1 MKTRHFLTVAEKI
14 EILDFHEKN
23 KEISVRNLS
32 AIFSQ
37 KYEKIFT
44 KSVIDRIKHQKLQL
58 RQVPVKFR
66 KRKNVTS
73 QEEQNF
79 LNDVY
84 AKFLEKGLR
93 TSVTRDMILT
103 IAGNVAKLPEHC
115 AQFGSKTP
123 FSEDWFK
130 SFVKIFGLRY
140 KKVNGAKKYIPKRD
154 LDFARA
160 EAMDSMKNFEEE
172 HTFNADTSAFQLN
185 FNGAMSWQP
194 IAPEEDQ
201 IINKVILTFLLTKP
215 DLLTISIY

>member
-1 MKTRHFLTVAEKI
+1 MLKKL
-14 EILDFHEKN
+14 
-23 KEISVRNLS
+23 
-32 AIFSQ
+32 
-37 KYEKIFT
+37 
-44 KSVIDRIKHQKLQL
+44 KSS
-58 RQVPVKFR
+58 VPVKFR

-130 SFVKIFGLRY
+130 TFVKILGLRH

-154 LDFARA
+154 LHL
-160 EAMDSMKNFEEE
+160 SC
-172 HTFNADTSAFQLN
+172 
-185 FNGAMSWQP
+185 
-194 IAPEEDQ
+194 I
-201 IINKVILTFLLTKP
+201 
-215 DLLTISIY
+215 

>member
-37 KYEKIFT
+37 KYEKIVT

-58 RQVPVKFR
+58 RQVPVKFQ

-84 AKFLEKGLR
+84 AKFLEK
-93 TSVTRDMILT
+93 
-103 IAGNVAKLPEHC
+103 
-115 AQFGSKTP
+115 
-123 FSEDWFK
+123 
-130 SFVKIFGLRY
+130 
-140 KKVNGAKKYIPKRD
+140 
-154 LDFARA
+154 
-160 EAMDSMKNFEEE
+160 
-172 HTFNADTSAFQLN
+172 SA
-185 FNGAMSWQP
+185 
-194 IAPEEDQ
+194 
-201 IINKVILTFLLTKP
+201 
-215 DLLTISIY
+215 